1 MFHSVSPRAPLVV
14 TRIPAARFNFTSSY
28 RHSTPCSPCCCRS
41 PDARTGEIR
50 RTHPVNDK
58 RPATRLLRPRRADG
72 FHARRPSESP
82 ILPDTESS
90 LIQPAL
96 RYLHQNLLEGGRCLS
111 AGHLI
116 RIAMRARLSI
126 SARLLAA
133 FAPRRRVFSHPNV
146 RAGRL
151 GHRAPISSNPGQHLH
166 QSRRPARLASWASL
180 AVRWIPL
187 WCDGPPSRCDGSRS
201 RRDWL
206 AEREQRALSVAH
218 IAHDPARSR
227 VRVRSAGTPT
237 CGDRRGRPGLIPNA
251 AAFGAAVSRR
261 RVTRRPPVVTR
272 GLRWS

>member
-1 MFHSVSPRAPLVV
+1 MRPSLIRRVAFVSFRLA
-14 TRIPAARFNFTSSY
+14 TRAARY
-28 RHSTPCSPCCCRS
+28 
-41 PDARTGEIR
+41 ARTGGIR
-50 RTHPVNDK
+50 RTHPANDK

-82 ILPDTESS
+82 ILPDAESS

-126 SARLLAA
+126 FARLLAA
-133 FAPRRRVFSHPNV
+133 LRPPQACLLAPERRRGWTPPV
-146 RAGRL
+146 
-151 GHRAPISSNPGQHLH
+151 
-166 QSRRPARLASWASL
+166 
-180 AVRWIPL
+180 VRWV
-187 WCDGPPSRCDGSRS
+187 PSRT
-201 RRDWL
+201 
-206 AEREQRALSVAH
+206 RAAGAVL
-218 IAHDPARSR
+218 
-227 VRVRSAGTPT
+227 RVRSAGTPT

-272 GLRWS
+272 ALRWS